1 MESEIKMKDETEKK
15 WTAEKI
21 LMIISLAGYTLW
33 LILDTIRVLKYN
45 REEIPGNL
53 QFWAV
58 YFIWEVLCEGSLIF
72 LTFIFSKNKKA
83 KVALAIGPAILIAA
97 YLAVEVT
104 AIIKSVCSGETEL
117 NIIGETYLLAS
128 VLALAS
134 VVITI
139 VKFVKAKKQ
148 AKSESSAE

>member
-104 AIIKSVCSGETEL
+104 AIIQSVCSGKTEL

-148 AKSESSAE
+148 EKAESSAE